1 MGRPRKDAF
10 DEATVL
16 RVLRAAEK
24 TFGERGFADAR
35 LEDIAA
41 DAGIRRPSLLY
52 HFGSKAKLYSA
63 VVQRAFE
70 EIRSAVGEALSLDS
84 NYEETVVRTTRALV
98 DLEKQH
104 RALLGVVLR
113 TLLDPRAESR
123 DLVMC
128 EFVPIID
135 MLVAYVEQHG
145 RDRVGS
151 LPVRPAIS
159 QLVISHLA
167 RAAMSDQADR
177 IWGVDDHTEALA
189 RALLA
194 PPRS

>member
-16 RVLRAAEK
+16 RVLRAAER
-24 TFGERGFADAR
+24 TFGERGFAHAR

-52 HFGSKAKLYSA
+52 HFGSKARLYRE

-70 EIRSAVGEALSLDS
+70 EIRSAVGVALAQDS
-84 NYEETVVRTTRALV
+84 SYEETVVRTTRALV
-98 DLEKQH
+98 ELEQKH

-113 TLLDPRAESR
+113 TVLDPRAEAR
-123 DLVMC
+123 DLVMS
-128 EFVPIID
+128 EFVPLVD
-135 MLVAYVEQHG
+135 MLVAYVEEHG
-145 RDRVGS
+145 RDRVGD
-151 LPVRPAIS
+151 LPVRALVN
-159 QLVISHLA
+159 QLVFSHLA
-167 RAAMSDQADR
+167 RAAMGDQAPQ
-177 IWGVDDHTEALA
+177 IWGEDDHTETLA

-194 PPRS
+194 PPRR